1 MAKIVRVDAL
11 DSDVVDIELGNGHTV
26 LLDMTPKR
34 HDPAFAALW
43 EEGAI
48 VYPRT
53 DGTRV
58 FWLDTV
64 GGPSVSLEEIFEM
77 LRAEG

>member
-11 DSDVVDIELGNGHTV
+11 DSDVIDVQFANGQVV

-43 EEGAI
+43 EQNAI

-58 FWLDTV
+58 FWLDTN
-64 GGPSVSLEEIFEM
+64 GGPSVSLDEIFEM
-77 LRAEG
+77 LRADV